1 MYSYEKF
8 RAYQWLLDFNAFLLI
23 DMKLVRIFQIRTI
36 INWYVT
42 TVPISWCS
50 WQESQLLSANLL
62 FSSFLGIIHDD
73 IHSEIRQKRNFLC
86 NRSQK
91 FFVLSSEIF
100 KFLETLKLIFVLW
113 RRCGAQCIHAFRWYL
128 ILKSIQIHFQEATL
142 HLSHQRLHNLANIP
156 HNHQTQR
163 SSIGIIA
170 VQSTWD
176 SPVTSN

>member
-73 IHSEIRQKRNFLC
+73 IHLWNPPKKEFSVQQVPEIFRSVIRNFQIFR
-86 NRSQK
+86 NVEVDFRSVKKVRWAVHSCFQMVFDFWSQYK
-91 FFVLSSEIF
+91 YISKKQHFTYL
-100 KFLETLKLIFVLW
+100 LES
-113 RRCGAQCIHAFRWYL
+113 CI
-128 ILKSIQIHFQEATL
+128 T
-142 HLSHQRLHNLANIP
+142 
-156 HNHQTQR
+156 
-163 SSIGIIA
+163 
-170 VQSTWD
+170 
-176 SPVTSN
+176 